1 MSLFIQSAKK
11 FNLVLCELHYTPIH
25 GKTRSSCRTIEGHY
39 MLICKFDGSS
49 GIALDELDEYNRNHE
64 NMRDSDDEDEL
75 THIYDMMELYVSE
88 YATITLNLVNLV
100 PHKTIRNY
108 HNIISRT
115 NYIKPEIAE
124 CFELPTNEQIVIIK
138 TVWIKI
144 IQRKWKKIYAARLQ
158 IIKNRLLPSSLHTRQ
173 ITGKWPQ
180 HCSNLP
186 GLKGMF
192 YKSLNGLIF

>member
-1 MSLFIQSAKK
+1 MSLFIQPEKR

-25 GKTRSSCRTIEGHY
+25 GKTATSCPTIEGHY
-39 MLICKFDGSS
+39 MLVCKFDGSS

-88 YATITLNLVNLV
+88 YNTITLNLTNLL

-108 HNIISRT
+108 HNIIRQP

-124 CFELPTNEQIVIIK
+124 CIELPTNETIVIIK

-144 IQRKWKKIYAARLQ
+144 IQRKWKKVYAARQ
-158 IIKNRLLPSSLHTRQ
+158 QVIKRRMLPSSQYTRKL
-173 ITGKWPQ
+173 TGKWPQ
-180 HCSNLP
+180 DCLNLP
-186 GLKGMF
+186 ELKGMF
-192 YKSLNGLIF
+192 YKLLN